1 MSDYLTI
8 HEFAEQLGRHN
19 STVRKDLQRLSIPH
33 RRVAYRSGVPAEIKV
48 HRREVDLFPVRVAER
63 KAARKKAARPSLS
76 DTHPRM
82 LQGVVGEDGKMRYPS
97 EREWSLVHKSN
108 ELMRKPILI
117 DPARLQL
124 RLIVNKYFGQE
135 KAA

>member
-1 MSDYLTI
+1 MSDHLTI
-8 HEFAEQLGRHN
+8 HEFAALLGRHD

-82 LQGVVGEDGKMRYPS
+82 LQGVIGEDGKMKYPS
-97 EREWSLVHKSN
+97 EKEWA
-108 ELMRKPILI
+108 RILHS
-117 DPARLQL
+117 DKML
-124 RLIVNKYFGQE
+124 RLSIKPKFRASVHCIADWM
-135 KAA
+135 KARRAA